1 LNEKPIA
8 AGKSSFDLIDSK
20 KLFSE
25 LQLKKGSVLLDLA
38 CGRGLYSIAASEY
51 IGEQGKIYAVD
62 LWQEGIDFLIQE
74 TTAGQIVN
82 IHASVADINKH
93 IPFADH
99 SIDVCLMAT
108 VLHDLI
114 EDHAEK
120 GTLKEVKRVL
130 KPEGLLA
137 VIEFIKRKVP
147 PDRLFRSGSR
157 LMSWKIFFPVMDFG
171 SSRRRKS
178 VNSTIYL
185 YSGTKV
191 IFHRRGRGDRREIQE
206 IFYLWT
212 EAAML
217 P

>member
-1 LNEKPIA
+1 MNEKPIA

-74 TTAGQIVN
+74 TTAGQIAN

-137 VIEFIKRKVP
+137 VIEFIKTQGP
-147 PDRLFRSGSR
+147 PGPPVQIRISPDELENFLSGYGFRLVKTAEVGQFNYLSVFR
-157 LMSWKIFFPVMDFG
+157 
-171 SSRRRKS
+171 
-178 VNSTIYL
+178 N
-185 YSGTKV
+185 
-191 IFHRRGRGDRREIQE
+191 
-206 IFYLWT
+206 
-212 EAAML
+212 
-217 P
+217 